1 MGAQR
6 DQCTRL
12 SSLRP
17 IPEVPSAP
25 LLPTNLSHACPSSLE
40 PCTSSPVM
48 DPVIHPST
56 HSRGSSPSTFLSMVS
71 GPSPQPLL
79 AATREPGASEAA
91 WPLECL
97 LAQHH
102 WHPWLWLPQT
112 GAMAPGPPPPT
123 ASAASIQLLQASAPF
138 P

>member
-40 PCTSSPVM
+40 PCTCDGSSHSPV
-48 DPVIHPST
+48 HPLT
-56 HSRGSSPSTFLSMVS
+56 RQLTLHVPEHGLRA
-71 GPSPQPLL
+71 QPP
-79 AATREPGASEAA
+79 A
-91 WPLECL
+91 
-97 LAQHH
+97 
-102 WHPWLWLPQT
+102 
-112 GAMAPGPPPPT
+112 
-123 ASAASIQLLQASAPF
+123 AASSHQGTRSQ
-138 P
+138 